1 MTKKKKDSY
10 GFVIQDSNDNTSEN
24 NNSQINTTSMWGLI
38 KGIILIF
45 MAIGVVVSIVF
56 AGFVA
61 WHCYVVDLKPVRI
74 FKTIMASIFSI
85 PFLMYFYV
93 LRVLLKV
100 PCY

>member
-1 MTKKKKDSY
+1 MTKKKRDSY
-10 GFVIQDSNDNTSEN
+10 GFVIQDSNDTSEN
-24 NNSQINTTSMWGLI
+24 DTSQINTTSMWGLI
-38 KGIILIF
+38 KGVILIF
-45 MAIGVVVSIVF
+45 MAIAVVVSIGF